1 MRPMGPA
8 DRVLLRV
15 ERLRAGYGRV
25 QVLWDVDLHV
35 DRGEI
40 VCLVGANGAGK
51 TTLLRAI
58 TGVIPP
64 RGAVAFEGSRI
75 DARGT
80 AAIARLGIAHVPEG
94 RQLFPGMTVREH
106 LELGAA
112 FVPGAWDHRGETL
125 ERVYT
130 LFPRLRE
137 RERQAAGTMSGGE
150 QQMLAVARSLMARPK
165 MLLVDEPSLGL
176 APVLV
181 QAVFAALREINRQG
195 VTILLV
201 EQNVRQTLLMAQRGY
216 VLENGRIV
224 LEGPGPALLANDH
237 VDAAFAARTRF
248 GERIAPGMLPAGLI
262 SAVLGMQLPGPGG
275 IYLSQTLRFL
285 KPVRIGEAITAAAE
299 VTAYDP
305 QRRRLTLHT
314 TCTNQRGEM
323 VLDGEAVLLVEPPGG

>member
-1 MRPMGPA
+1 MGPA

-80 AAIARLGIAHVPEG
+80 AAIARLGIAHIPEG

-112 FVPGAWDHRGETL
+112 FVPGAWEHRGETL

-237 VDAAFAARTRF
+237 VKAAY
-248 GERIAPGMLPAGLI
+248 LGL
-262 SAVLGMQLPGPGG
+262 
-275 IYLSQTLRFL
+275 
-285 KPVRIGEAITAAAE
+285 
-299 VTAYDP
+299 
-305 QRRRLTLHT
+305 
-314 TCTNQRGEM
+314 
-323 VLDGEAVLLVEPPGG
+323 

>member
-1 MRPMGPA
+1 MGPT

-112 FVPGAWDHRGETL
+112 FVPGAWEHRGETL

-237 VDAAFAARTRF
+237 VKAAY
-248 GERIAPGMLPAGLI
+248 LGL
-262 SAVLGMQLPGPGG
+262 
-275 IYLSQTLRFL
+275 
-285 KPVRIGEAITAAAE
+285 
-299 VTAYDP
+299 
-305 QRRRLTLHT
+305 
-314 TCTNQRGEM
+314 
-323 VLDGEAVLLVEPPGG
+323 

>member
-64 RGAVAFEGSRI
+64 RGAVAFEGP
-75 DARGT
+75 
-80 AAIARLGIAHVPEG
+80 GI
-94 RQLFPGMTVREH
+94 
-106 LELGAA
+106 
-112 FVPGAWDHRGETL
+112 GAWDHRTETL

-165 MLLVDEPSLGL
+165 MLVVDEPSLGVG
-176 APVLV
+176 PVL
-181 QAVFAALREINRQG
+181 R
-195 VTILLV
+195 
-201 EQNVRQTLLMAQRGY
+201 
-216 VLENGRIV
+216 
-224 LEGPGPALLANDH
+224 
-237 VDAAFAARTRF
+237 
-248 GERIAPGMLPAGLI
+248 
-262 SAVLGMQLPGPGG
+262 
-275 IYLSQTLRFL
+275 
-285 KPVRIGEAITAAAE
+285 
-299 VTAYDP
+299 
-305 QRRRLTLHT
+305 
-314 TCTNQRGEM
+314 
-323 VLDGEAVLLVEPPGG
+323 

>member
-1 MRPMGPA
+1 MGPA

-112 FVPGAWDHRGETL
+112 FVPGAWDHRTETL

-237 VDAAFAARTRF
+237 VKAAY
-248 GERIAPGMLPAGLI
+248 LGL
-262 SAVLGMQLPGPGG
+262 
-275 IYLSQTLRFL
+275 
-285 KPVRIGEAITAAAE
+285 
-299 VTAYDP
+299 
-305 QRRRLTLHT
+305 
-314 TCTNQRGEM
+314 
-323 VLDGEAVLLVEPPGG
+323 

>member
-1 MRPMGPA
+1 MGPT

-112 FVPGAWDHRGETL
+112 FVPGAWDHRTETL

-237 VDAAFAARTRF
+237 VKAAY
-248 GERIAPGMLPAGLI
+248 LGL
-262 SAVLGMQLPGPGG
+262 
-275 IYLSQTLRFL
+275 
-285 KPVRIGEAITAAAE
+285 
-299 VTAYDP
+299 
-305 QRRRLTLHT
+305 
-314 TCTNQRGEM
+314 
-323 VLDGEAVLLVEPPGG
+323 

>member
-1 MRPMGPA
+1 MGPA

-112 FVPGAWDHRGETL
+112 FVPGAWDHRTETL

-201 EQNVRQTLLMAQRGY
+201 EQNVRQTLLMVQRGY

-237 VDAAFAARTRF
+237 VKAAY
-248 GERIAPGMLPAGLI
+248 LGL
-262 SAVLGMQLPGPGG
+262 
-275 IYLSQTLRFL
+275 
-285 KPVRIGEAITAAAE
+285 
-299 VTAYDP
+299 
-305 QRRRLTLHT
+305 
-314 TCTNQRGEM
+314 
-323 VLDGEAVLLVEPPGG
+323 

>member
-1 MRPMGPA
+1 MGPT

-112 FVPGAWDHRGETL
+112 FVPGAWDHRTETL

-201 EQNVRQTLLMAQRGY
+201 EQNVRQTLLMVQRGY

-237 VDAAFAARTRF
+237 VKAAY
-248 GERIAPGMLPAGLI
+248 LGL
-262 SAVLGMQLPGPGG
+262 
-275 IYLSQTLRFL
+275 
-285 KPVRIGEAITAAAE
+285 
-299 VTAYDP
+299 
-305 QRRRLTLHT
+305 
-314 TCTNQRGEM
+314 
-323 VLDGEAVLLVEPPGG
+323 

>member
-1 MRPMGPA
+1 MRPMGPT

-40 VCLVGANGAGK
+40 VCLGGATGAGK
-51 TTLLRAI
+51 PSLLRAL
-58 TGVIPP
+58 TGVAPP

-112 FVPGAWDHRGETL
+112 FVPGAWDHRTETL

-201 EQNVRQTLLMAQRGY
+201 EQNVRQTLLMVQRGY

-237 VDAAFAARTRF
+237 GKA
-248 GERIAPGMLPAGLI
+248 GHLGPSPPPA
-262 SAVLGMQLPGPGG
+262 SANGSPTGC
-275 IYLSQTLRFL
+275 S
-285 KPVRIGEAITAAAE
+285 
-299 VTAYDP
+299 
-305 QRRRLTLHT
+305 
-314 TCTNQRGEM
+314 
-323 VLDGEAVLLVEPPGG
+323 PPA

>member
-1 MRPMGPA
+1 MGPA

-237 VDAAFAARTRF
+237 VKAAY
-248 GERIAPGMLPAGLI
+248 LGL
-262 SAVLGMQLPGPGG
+262 
-275 IYLSQTLRFL
+275 
-285 KPVRIGEAITAAAE
+285 
-299 VTAYDP
+299 
-305 QRRRLTLHT
+305 
-314 TCTNQRGEM
+314 
-323 VLDGEAVLLVEPPGG
+323 

>member
-1 MRPMGPA
+1 MGPA

-75 DARGT
+75 GARGT

-201 EQNVRQTLLMAQRGY
+201 EQNVRQTLLMVQRGY

-237 VDAAFAARTRF
+237 VKAAY
-248 GERIAPGMLPAGLI
+248 LGL
-262 SAVLGMQLPGPGG
+262 
-275 IYLSQTLRFL
+275 
-285 KPVRIGEAITAAAE
+285 
-299 VTAYDP
+299 
-305 QRRRLTLHT
+305 
-314 TCTNQRGEM
+314 
-323 VLDGEAVLLVEPPGG
+323 

>member
-1 MRPMGPA
+1 MGPT

-201 EQNVRQTLLMAQRGY
+201 EQNVRQTLLMVQRGY

-237 VDAAFAARTRF
+237 VKAAY
-248 GERIAPGMLPAGLI
+248 LGL
-262 SAVLGMQLPGPGG
+262 
-275 IYLSQTLRFL
+275 
-285 KPVRIGEAITAAAE
+285 
-299 VTAYDP
+299 
-305 QRRRLTLHT
+305 
-314 TCTNQRGEM
+314 
-323 VLDGEAVLLVEPPGG
+323 

>member
-1 MRPMGPA
+1 MGPA

-75 DARGT
+75 GARGT
-80 AAIARLGIAHVPEG
+80 AAIARLGIAHIPEG

-112 FVPGAWDHRGETL
+112 FVPGAWEHRGETL

-237 VDAAFAARTRF
+237 VKAAY
-248 GERIAPGMLPAGLI
+248 LGL
-262 SAVLGMQLPGPGG
+262 
-275 IYLSQTLRFL
+275 
-285 KPVRIGEAITAAAE
+285 
-299 VTAYDP
+299 
-305 QRRRLTLHT
+305 
-314 TCTNQRGEM
+314 
-323 VLDGEAVLLVEPPGG
+323 

>member
-1 MRPMGPA
+1 MGPA

-64 RGAVAFEGSRI
+64 RGAVAFEGSGI
-75 DARGT
+75 GARGT

-112 FVPGAWDHRGETL
+112 FVPGAWEHRGETL

-237 VDAAFAARTRF
+237 VKAAY
-248 GERIAPGMLPAGLI
+248 LGL
-262 SAVLGMQLPGPGG
+262 
-275 IYLSQTLRFL
+275 
-285 KPVRIGEAITAAAE
+285 
-299 VTAYDP
+299 
-305 QRRRLTLHT
+305 
-314 TCTNQRGEM
+314 
-323 VLDGEAVLLVEPPGG
+323 

>member
-1 MRPMGPA
+1 MGPA

-64 RGAVAFEGSRI
+64 RGAVAFEGSGI
-75 DARGT
+75 GARGT

-237 VDAAFAARTRF
+237 VKAAY
-248 GERIAPGMLPAGLI
+248 LGL
-262 SAVLGMQLPGPGG
+262 
-275 IYLSQTLRFL
+275 
-285 KPVRIGEAITAAAE
+285 
-299 VTAYDP
+299 
-305 QRRRLTLHT
+305 
-314 TCTNQRGEM
+314 
-323 VLDGEAVLLVEPPGG
+323 